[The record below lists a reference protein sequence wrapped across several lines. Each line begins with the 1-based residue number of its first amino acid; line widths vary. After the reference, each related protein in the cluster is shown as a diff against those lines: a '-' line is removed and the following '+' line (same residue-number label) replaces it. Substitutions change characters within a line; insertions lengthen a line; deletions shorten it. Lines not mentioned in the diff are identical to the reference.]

1 MFFFFDP
8 HLSLVPI
15 EVNMDKVVIKNIL
28 ARGIIGIREWERDL
42 PQDIL
47 INIDVYT
54 AVRKQDAPDNISECV
69 DYSKLTKKVIHHSET
84 AKRFTVEALA
94 DDIAQICL
102 EDRRVLKTTVRV
114 EKPGAVRFAESV
126 GVEIE
131 RTRD

>member
-1 MFFFFDP
+1 M
-8 HLSLVPI
+8 I
-15 EVNMDKVVIKNIL
+15 EESMDKVVIKNIL
-28 ARGIIGIREWERDL
+28 ARGIIGIRDWERNL

-54 AVRKQDAPDNISECV
+54 EQRRQNAPDDISECI
-69 DYSKLTKKVIHHSET
+69 DYSKLTKKVIQQAET

-94 DDIAQICL
+94 EDIARICL
-102 EDRRVLKTTVRV
+102 EDKRVLKTTVRV

-131 RTRD
+131 RSCA

>member
-1 MFFFFDP
+1 
-8 HLSLVPI
+8 
-15 EVNMDKVVIKNIL
+15 MDKVVIKNIL
-28 ARGIIGIREWERDL
+28 ARGIIGIRDWERNL

-54 AVRKQDAPDNISECV
+54 EQRRQNAPDDISECI
-69 DYSKLTKKVIHHSET
+69 DYSKLTKKVIQQAET

-94 DDIAQICL
+94 EDIARICL
-102 EDRRVLKTTVRV
+102 EDKRVLKTTVRV

-131 RTRD
+131 RSCA

>member
-1 MFFFFDP
+1 
-8 HLSLVPI
+8 
-15 EVNMDKVVIKNIL
+15 MDKVVIKNIL
-28 ARGIIGIREWERDL
+28 ARGIIGIREWEREL

-54 AVRKQDAPDNISECV
+54 AVRRQNTPDNISECI
-69 DYSKLTKKVIHHSET
+69 DYSKLSKKVIHLAET

-94 DDIAQICL
+94 EDIAQMCL
-102 EDRRVLKTTVRV
+102 EDPRVLKTTVRV

-131 RTRD
+131 RSRD